1 MLTPKQSRFVEEY
14 LVDLNGKQ
22 AAIRAGYSANTA
34 EVQASRLLRI
44 VKIQV
49 ALSAA
54 MRARSRNTEV
64 TPDRV
69 LAELAKIGF
78 ANMRDY
84 WPKEGE
90 TVDLHRLDQELTAA
104 LQEITIDETID
115 PSGVV
120 HRHTRLSP
128 VSGDVRTIS
137 AAPIAE
143 GPRGAARACGA
154 PTAAVKCRQG
164 LSGRDE
170 PAPWW
175 PLYCRKSSMNA
186 FAAPTLSRGQ

>member
-44 VKIQV
+44 AKIQV

-54 MRARSRNTEV
+54 MRAQPRNTVV

-90 TVDLHRLDQELTAA
+90 TVDLHRLDQDLTFA

-120 HRHTRLSP
+120 HRHTHLKLHDKKGALESLAQYLGMFVPFRRRL
-128 VSGDVRTIS
+128 
-137 AAPIAE
+137 
-143 GPRGAARACGA
+143 
-154 PTAAVKCRQG
+154 
-164 LSGRDE
+164 
-170 PAPWW
+170 
-175 PLYCRKSSMNA
+175 
-186 FAAPTLSRGQ
+186 

>member
-90 TVDLHRLDQELTAA
+90 TVDLHRLDQDLTAA

-120 HRHTRLSP
+120 HRHTRLKLH
-128 VSGDVRTIS
+128 DKKS
-137 AAPIAE
+137 ALDSLAQYLGMFVPF
-143 GPRGAARACGA
+143 RR
-154 PTAAVKCRQG
+154 R
-164 LSGRDE
+164 L
-170 PAPWW
+170 
-175 PLYCRKSSMNA
+175 
-186 FAAPTLSRGQ
+186 

>member
-22 AAIRAGYSANTA
+22 AAIRAEYSANTA

-54 MRARSRNTEV
+54 MRARSRTTEV

-120 HRHTRLSP
+120 DRHTRLKLH
-128 VSGDVRTIS
+128 DKK
-137 AAPIAE
+137 
-143 GPRGAARACGA
+143 GALDSLAQYLGMFVPFR
-154 PTAAVKCRQG
+154 RR
-164 LSGRDE
+164 L
-170 PAPWW
+170 
-175 PLYCRKSSMNA
+175 
-186 FAAPTLSRGQ
+186 

>member
-22 AAIRAGYSANTA
+22 AAIRAGYSAKTA

-44 VKIQV
+44 AKIQV

-54 MRARSRNTEV
+54 MRAQSRNTEV

-90 TVDLHRLDQELTAA
+90 TVDRLDQDLTAA

-120 HRHTRLSP
+120 HRHTRLKLH
-128 VSGDVRTIS
+128 DKK
-137 AAPIAE
+137 
-143 GPRGAARACGA
+143 GALDSLAQYLGMFVPFR
-154 PTAAVKCRQG
+154 RR
-164 LSGRDE
+164 L
-170 PAPWW
+170 
-175 PLYCRKSSMNA
+175 
-186 FAAPTLSRGQ
+186 